1 MLIHE
6 LVRGPS
12 GSIFDELNLFNNETA
27 SFFGGCGLD
36 EPKGHHAVNLY
47 EGADDYVVTAEIPG
61 VDPEKIDI
69 TQEGDT
75 LTLRSV
81 NAEEPEA
88 TDARYYRRERDLG
101 SFERS
106 IKFTFTVNPE
116 DVEARFKNGLLT
128 VTVKK
133 PEEQKPKKIEIKNA

>member
-6 LVRGPS
+6 LARGPS

-88 TDARYYRRERDLG
+88 TGARYYRRERGLG

>member
-6 LVRGPS
+6 LVRSPS
-12 GSIFDELNLFNNETA
+12 GTIFDELDLFNNEMA
-27 SFFGGCGLD
+27 SFFGGCGLAK
-36 EPKGHHAVNLY
+36 PKGHPAVNLY

-69 TQEGDT
+69 TQKGDT
-75 LTLRSV
+75 LTIRSGG
-81 NAEEPEA
+81 AQEPE
-88 TDARYYRRERDLG
+88 DKGARYYRRERGLG
-101 SFERS
+101 GFERS

-128 VTVKK
+128 LTVKK
-133 PEEQKPKKIEIKNA
+133 PEEHKPKKIEVKNA